1 MTRQQFE
8 ANMIGKHYDQ
18 LFKSVEHY
26 LTRGNRKKLQA
37 LYKMIGQ
44 SGKNRSKTV
53 SSFSLEEPFFKGLR
67 NVSDPRSIFLDYIN
81 RKRTLRA
88 NARGNPVESKFK
100 AALRGSVVSL
110 NGRHFHPMGDVRWM
124 VNRIS
129 QWRPNL
135 IGHLAPVMSLH
146 SLTKELSLD
155 QGRLTINP
163 TEAAKRRVAANLPA
177 DDDRHIPLVATD
189 RFIMWFPDGVPD
201 RICDGEDVQVAFIT
215 DCSKPRCTWGWL
227 SKHGDEFG
235 CSTTQSDA
243 RKAAKMR
250 AVRKAKKALG
260 LL

>member
-1 MTRQQFE
+1 
-8 ANMIGKHYDQ
+8 
-18 LFKSVEHY
+18 
-26 LTRGNRKKLQA
+26 
-37 LYKMIGQ
+37 MIGQ
-44 SGKNRSKTV
+44 SGKTRSNTV
-53 SSFSLEEPFFKGLR
+53 SSFSTDDPLFKGLR

-81 RKRTLRA
+81 RKRSLRA
-88 NARGNPVESKFK
+88 IAKGAPYQSKFQ

-110 NGRHFHPMGDVRWM
+110 NGERFHPMGNVKWM
-124 VNRIS
+124 VNKIS

-135 IGHLAPVMSLH
+135 IGPLAPVMSLH

-155 QGRLTINP
+155 KGRLAINP
-163 TEAAKRRVAANLPA
+163 TEASKRMVAANFPA

-201 RICDGEDVQVAFIT
+201 RICDGEDVRVAFIT

-227 SKHGDEFG
+227 SKHGTEFG
-235 CSTTQSDA
+235 CSATQSDA